1 MIAPRSAS
9 AANASPAGAI
19 GDLTPLIDV
28 LFMLIVFM
36 VLTANAAERALDA
49 GFASTEEAI
58 AAPQAGERALMIE
71 IRAAGAAM
79 AFAVDARGFADW
91 PAAKAA
97 LSARL
102 AVEPGPRGAPPV
114 QVAVAADAPA
124 QRMIDLMSFLQTQ
137 GVADAEIVL
146 RSR

>member
-1 MIAPRSAS
+1 MIAPRSAP
-9 AANASPAGAI
+9 AANGSPAGAI

-71 IRAAGAAM
+71 IGAANSSM
-79 AFAVDARGFADW
+79 AFAVDDRRFVDW
-91 PAAKAA
+91 PAAKAV
-97 LSARL
+97 LTARL
-102 AVEPGPRGAPPV
+102 AADAGPEGAPPV

-124 QRMIDLMSFLQTQ
+124 QRMIDLMSFLQAR